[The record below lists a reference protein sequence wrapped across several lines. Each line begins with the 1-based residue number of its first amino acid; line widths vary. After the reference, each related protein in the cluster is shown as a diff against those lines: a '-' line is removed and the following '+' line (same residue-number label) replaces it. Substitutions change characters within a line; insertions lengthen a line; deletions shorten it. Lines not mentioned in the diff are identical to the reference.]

1 MTATST
7 HFIRAQVFTTNFI
20 HKIDAGETAL
30 HQEYDPPVQDDPV
43 QHCRIM
49 NVLFLLKAP

>member
-1 MTATST
+1 VTATST